1 MQLSSSSKDIA
12 LWKAFKG
19 GDRDAFAKIYNLFIE
34 DLLSYGYRVTNDRQ
48 LIRDSIQDL
57 FLHLW
62 HTRENLTD
70 TDSIRF
76 YLYVSLR
83 NRILRNIDKHNHTS
97 IDTQDLFENIIGVL
111 SVEDELI
118 TSEQYSEQ
126 IIQLKRAIQ
135 QLPKRQQ
142 EIIQLR
148 YYHDFSFDEI
158 SEMMQINNQSVR
170 NLLHRAI
177 TELRHYFTPLLWLLV
192 TFLISFKK
200 Y

>member
-1 MQLSSSSKDIA
+1 MSSDSKDIA
-12 LWKAFKG
+12 LWQAFKN

-83 NRILRNIDKHNHTS
+83 NRILRNIEKHNHTS
-97 IDTQDLFENIIGVL
+97 IDTQDLFENIMGVL

-118 TSEQYSEQ
+118 TTEQYSEQ
-126 IIQLKRAIQ
+126 IIQLKRGIQ

-148 YYHDFSFDEI
+148 YYHDFSFEEI
-158 SEMMQINNQSVR
+158 AEMMQINNQSVR

-177 TELRHYFTPLLWLLV
+177 TELRQYFTPLLLLLV
-192 TFLISFKK
+192 AFLISFKK
-200 Y
+200 N

>member
-1 MQLSSSSKDIA
+1 MSSSSKDIA
-12 LWKAFKG
+12 LWQAFKS

-148 YYHDFSFDEI
+148 YYHDFSFEEI
-158 SEMMQINNQSVR
+158 AEMMQINNQSVR

-177 TELRHYFTPLLWLLV
+177 TELRQYFTPLLWLLV
-192 TFLISFKK
+192 SFLISFKK

>member
-1 MQLSSSSKDIA
+1 MSSDSKDIV
-12 LWKAFKG
+12 LWQAFKG

-83 NRILRNIDKHNHTS
+83 NRILRNIEKHNHTS
-97 IDTQDLFENIIGVL
+97 IDTQDLFENIMGVL

-118 TSEQYSEQ
+118 TTEQYSEQ
-126 IIQLKRAIQ
+126 MIQLKRAIQ

-148 YYHDFSFDEI
+148 YYHDFSFEEI
-158 SEMMQINNQSVR
+158 SGMMQINNQSVR

-177 TELRHYFTPLLWLLV
+177 TELRQHFTPFLLLLIA
-192 TFLISFKK
+192 FLISFKK
-200 Y
+200 N

>member
-1 MQLSSSSKDIA
+1 MSSASKDIA
-12 LWKAFKG
+12 LWQAFKK

-62 HTRENLTD
+62 YTRENLTD

-83 NRILRNIDKHNHTS
+83 NRILRNIEKHNHTS

-118 TSEQYSEQ
+118 TTEQYSQQ

-158 SEMMQINNQSVR
+158 AEMMEINNQSVR

-177 TELRHYFTPLLWLLV
+177 TELRQYFTPFLLLLIA
-192 TFLISFKK
+192 FLISFKK
-200 Y
+200 N

>member
-1 MQLSSSSKDIA
+1 MSSDSKDIA
-12 LWKAFKG
+12 LWQAFKN

-83 NRILRNIDKHNHTS
+83 NRILRNIEKHNHTS

-118 TSEQYSEQ
+118 TTEQYSEQ

-148 YYHDFSFDEI
+148 YYHDFSFEEI
-158 SEMMQINNQSVR
+158 AGMMQINNQSVR

-177 TELRHYFTPLLWLLV
+177 TELRQYFTPFLLLFIA
-192 TFLISFKK
+192 FLISSKK
-200 Y
+200 N

>member
-1 MQLSSSSKDIA
+1 MSSDSKDIA
-12 LWKAFKG
+12 LWQAFKG

-83 NRILRNIDKHNHTS
+83 NRILRNIEKHNHTS

-118 TSEQYSEQ
+118 TTEQYSEQ

-148 YYHDFSFDEI
+148 YYHDFSFEEI
-158 SEMMQINNQSVR
+158 AEMMQINNQSVR

-177 TELRHYFTPLLWLLV
+177 IELRQYFTPFLLLLMS
-192 TFLISFKK
+192 FLISFKK
-200 Y
+200 N

>member
-1 MQLSSSSKDIA
+1 MSSDSKDIT
-12 LWKAFKG
+12 LWQAFKG

-76 YLYVSLR
+76 YLYISLR
-83 NRILRNIDKHNHTS
+83 NRILRNIEKHNHTS
-97 IDTQDLFENIIGVL
+97 IDTQNLFENIIGVL

-118 TSEQYSEQ
+118 TTEQYSEQ

-148 YYHDFSFDEI
+148 YYHDFSFEEI
-158 SEMMQINNQSVR
+158 SGMMEINNQSVR

-177 TELRHYFTPLLWLLV
+177 TELRQYFTPFLLLLMS
-192 TFLISFKK
+192 FLISFKK
-200 Y
+200 N

>member
-1 MQLSSSSKDIA
+1 MNSDSKDIA
-12 LWKAFKG
+12 LWQAFKR

-83 NRILRNIDKHNHTS
+83 NRILRNIEKHNHTS

-118 TSEQYSEQ
+118 STEQYSEQ

-148 YYHDFSFDEI
+148 YYHDFSFEEI
-158 SEMMQINNQSVR
+158 AEMMQINNQSVR

-177 TELRHYFTPLLWLLV
+177 TELRQYFTPFLLLILA
-192 TFLISFKK
+192 FLISFKK
-200 Y
+200 N

>member
-1 MQLSSSSKDIA
+1 MSSVSKDIA
-12 LWKAFKG
+12 LWQAFKN

-83 NRILRNIDKHNHTS
+83 NRILRNIEKHNHTS

-118 TSEQYSEQ
+118 TTEQYSEQ

-148 YYHDFSFDEI
+148 YYHDFSFEEI
-158 SEMMQINNQSVR
+158 AEMMEINNQSVR

-177 TELRHYFTPLLWLLV
+177 TELRQYFTPFLLLLIA
-192 TFLISFKK
+192 FLISFKK
-200 Y
+200 N

>member
-1 MQLSSSSKDIA
+1 MNSDSKDIA
-12 LWKAFKG
+12 LWQAFKS

-83 NRILRNIDKHNHTS
+83 NRILRNIEKHNHTS

-118 TSEQYSEQ
+118 TTEQYSEQ

-148 YYHDFSFDEI
+148 YYHDFSFEEI
-158 SEMMQINNQSVR
+158 AGMMEINNQSVR

-177 TELRHYFTPLLWLLV
+177 TELRQYFIPFLLLV
-192 TFLISFKK
+192 MSFLISFKK
-200 Y
+200 N

>member
-1 MQLSSSSKDIA
+1 MISDSKDIA
-12 LWKAFKG
+12 LWQAFKG

-83 NRILRNIDKHNHTS
+83 NRILRNIEKHNHTS

-142 EIIQLR
+142 EIVQLR
-148 YYHDFSFDEI
+148 YYHDFSFEEI
-158 SEMMQINNQSVR
+158 AEMMQINNQSVR

-177 TELRHYFTPLLWLLV
+177 TELRQYFTPFLLLLM

-200 Y
+200 N

>member
-1 MQLSSSSKDIA
+1 LSSDSKDIA
-12 LWKAFKG
+12 LWQAFKG

-83 NRILRNIDKHNHTS
+83 NRILRNIEKHNHTS
-97 IDTQDLFENIIGVL
+97 IDTQNLFENIIGVL

-118 TSEQYSEQ
+118 STEQYSEQ
-126 IIQLKRAIQ
+126 IIQLKRAIR

-148 YYHDFSFDEI
+148 YYHDFSFEEI
-158 SEMMQINNQSVR
+158 AEMMQINNQSVR

-177 TELRHYFTPLLWLLV
+177 TELRQYFTPFLLLLMA
-192 TFLISFKK
+192 FLISFKK
-200 Y
+200 N